1 VKLIGYMHSGERHIG
16 ALAGGLVQP
25 LGPVDEF
32 YASPRRA
39 IAASVPDKGLPL
51 AGLRQAPP
59 VPLTARVFCVG
70 INYYAHGEESREQSG
85 LDIPKQPM
93 IFGRWADTLVVD
105 GDPVPVPPHEEGLD
119 WEVELAVIIGD
130 RVWAANRA
138 TALSHVLGYTAF
150 NDISARRKQLE
161 TAQFTLGKNADR
173 SGPIGPVVV
182 TADELP
188 DPRGLHLETRI
199 GSAVMQSG
207 NTKDLIHDVPSIIAY
222 ITDTVTLKPGDV
234 IATGTPAGVGLGMKP
249 PRYLQPGETVEVE
262 VEGIGSIRT
271 PIVTHDELG
280 GGGGR
285 CTR

>member
-16 ALAGGLVQP
+16 ALADGLVQP
-25 LGPVDEF
+25 LGPVDKF

-39 IAASVPDKGLPL
+39 IAASGPAEGLPL

-85 LDIPKQPM
+85 LDVPKRPM

-188 DPRGLHLETRI
+188 DPHGLHLETRI
-199 GSAVMQSG
+199 GPAVMQSG

-280 GGGGR
+280 G
-285 CTR
+285 

>member
-1 VKLIGYMHSGERHIG
+1 VKLIGYVRNGERHIG
-16 ALAGGLVQP
+16 ALADDLVQP
-25 LGPVDEF
+25 LGRVDEF
-32 YASPRRA
+32 YADPREA
-39 IAASVPDKGLPL
+39 IAAGGSAERLPL

-70 INYYAHGEESREQSG
+70 INYHAHGEESREQSG
-85 LDIPKQPM
+85 LDVPKHPM

-105 GDPVPVPPHEEGLD
+105 GDPVPVPPNEEGLD
-119 WEVELAVIIGD
+119 WEVELAVVIAD
-130 RVWAANRA
+130 RVWAADRA

-182 TADELP
+182 TTDELP
-188 DPRGLHLETRI
+188 DPHSLRLETRV

-207 NTKDLIHDVPSIIAY
+207 NTRDLIHDVPSIIAY

-249 PRYLQPGETVEVE
+249 PRYLRPGETVEVE
-262 VEGIGSIRT
+262 VEGIGTIRT
-271 PIVTHDELG
+271 PIVAHDG
-280 GGGGR
+280 TGAKA
-285 CTR
+285 